1 MMRSALTEISAKLA
15 INDVRDAQVT
25 DVVEDGAGGFV
36 RALRVFGEPN
46 ASAGPALILEV
57 QIQSG
62 TKTDLDI
69 TTPTLSF

>member
-1 MMRSALTEISAKLA
+1 MMRSALTEISTKLA
-15 INDVRDAQVT
+15 ITDVRDVQVT
-25 DVVEDGAGGFV
+25 DVVEDGTGGFV

>member
-1 MMRSALTEISAKLA
+1 MRSALTQMSTKLG
-15 INDVRDAQVT
+15 ITDVRDVQVGE
-25 DVVEDGAGGFV
+25 VVDDGVGGFV
-36 RALRVFGEPN
+36 RAIRVFGEPA

-57 QIQSG
+57 QIQSD

>member
-1 MMRSALTEISAKLA
+1 MRSAITPISTRLG
-15 INDVRDAQVT
+15 ITDVRDVQVT
-25 DVVEDGAGGFV
+25 ETVEYGSGGFV
-36 RALRVFGEPN
+36 RAIRIFGEP
-46 ASAGPALILEV
+46 AGSAGPALIVEL

>member
-1 MMRSALTEISAKLA
+1 MRSALTQASSKLG
-15 INDVRDAQVT
+15 ITDVRDVQVT

-36 RALRVFGEPN
+36 RAIRVFGEPEG
-46 ASAGPALILEV
+46 SAGPALILEV
-57 QIQSG
+57 QIQSD